1 MQPYFYKALGTDGH
15 RSEGTLVA
23 ADRREALER
32 LLGQGWHVLELG
44 EKQAKRG
51 VPLAERFSLRRG
63 IRLATLTRQLAT
75 LCSSGVPLVQSI
87 SVLIEQSENPRARD
101 VLSDILE
108 SIKSGRSLSDALA
121 EHRGLFPEMMISM
134 VRMGEVSGTLDE
146 VLDRLAELF
155 ERQEELRGEVRA
167 ALAYPTLVL
176 LLGLASAAVL
186 VIFIM
191 PRLMVIFKDLG
202 ERLPLP
208 TRILCGIA
216 AVVHVSWW
224 YLALGIAAAVVGLR
238 IAIRRPPVRLAWD
251 RFKLRIPLAGRLIQ
265 QAAIARFAR
274 ALGTLV
280 RADVSIVEAL
290 DVAQAAVGN
299 AAIAVALREM
309 GRQVQTG
316 HSLAALMRS
325 SEMFPPLPVQMVAVG
340 EESGHLDQM
349 LLRLAEAYDRETT
362 ASTKMMTSLLAPALI
377 LCVAVIVA
385 FIILSLVL
393 PIFQISAGFG

>member
-1 MQPYFYKALGTDGH
+1 LQPYFYKALGTDGH

-32 LLGQGWHVLELG
+32 LLSQGWHVLELG

-167 ALAYPTLVL
+167 ALASPALVL

-186 VIFIM
+186 VTFVM
-191 PRLMVIFKDLG
+191 PRLTVIFVDLG
-202 ERLPLP
+202 ERLPSPGLLP
-208 TRILCGIA
+208 PEDADRRGLQGLEATTRTEASSGELWERMARLVAGLVLA
-216 AVVHVSWW
+216 TLV
-224 YLALGIAAAVVGLR
+224 LALLGLFGLPQGFRRAVLGRGKGSWLWLALQLLEQKGPPELAHALRVAAHLGGLR
-238 IAIRRPPVRLAWD
+238 
-251 RFKLRIPLAGRLIQ
+251 
-265 QAAIARFAR
+265 
-274 ALGTLV
+274 
-280 RADVSIVEAL
+280 
-290 DVAQAAVGN
+290 
-299 AAIAVALREM
+299 
-309 GRQVQTG
+309 
-316 HSLAALMRS
+316 
-325 SEMFPPLPVQMVAVG
+325 
-340 EESGHLDQM
+340 
-349 LLRLAEAYDRETT
+349 
-362 ASTKMMTSLLAPALI
+362 
-377 LCVAVIVA
+377 
-385 FIILSLVL
+385 
-393 PIFQISAGFG
+393 